1 MFPQAIWT
9 MAPRLTDDR
18 DGQTFGDKLEIVRN
32 ATPAQIFQ
40 AAQQGAAQMQAER
53 YVQTRI
59 MQDRVQQG
67 RRVTGAPPP
76 ITPPRGSANVPRDV
90 HQLAGKADITDY
102 VRHRRAQMARA
113 RDDDR

>member
-1 MFPQAIWT
+1 

-76 ITPPRGSANVPRDV
+76 ITPPRGGAGV
-90 HQLAGKADITDY
+90 HKDLFRLAEKPPVDDY
-102 VRHRRAQMARA
+102 VKMRRAQIARQ
-113 RDDDR
+113 DDR